1 MRQCWGRGG
10 VWILWTVDLKVQ
22 RERKG
27 EDLTFRDDMGEE
39 QRRLKG
45 IFIKLSCVVC
55 VVKLFFY
62 ILIILRENKVP
73 MRCRI
78 GFILGRIQ

>member
-27 EDLTFRDDMGEE
+27 EDLTFRDDLGEE

-45 IFIKLSCVVC
+45 IFIKLSWVVC
-55 VVKLFFY
+55 VVKLFVY
-62 ILIILRENKVP
+62 ILIILRENK
-73 MRCRI
+73 MT
-78 GFILGRIQ
+78 LGKPDT

>member
-1 MRQCWGRGG
+1 MRQCWGCGG

-27 EDLTFRDDMGEE
+27 EDLTFRDDLGEE

-55 VVKLFFY
+55 VVKLVFY
-62 ILIILRENKVP
+62 ILIILRENK
-73 MRCRI
+73 MT
-78 GFILGRIQ
+78 LGKPDT